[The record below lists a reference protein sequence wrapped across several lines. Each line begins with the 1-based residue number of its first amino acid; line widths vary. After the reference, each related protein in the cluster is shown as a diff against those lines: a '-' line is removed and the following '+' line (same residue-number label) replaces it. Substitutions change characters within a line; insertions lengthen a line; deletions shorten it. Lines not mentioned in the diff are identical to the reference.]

1 MSGPG
6 QGSWAAP
13 GLSHCSTC
21 SGEPDLGFLIDI
33 LPVGLRWE
41 LLPVFA
47 VKDTPHVVLFSVVG
61 GLGGASKTDSA
72 PKSLGVPGPFYL
84 LRVHTEHFSHLW
96 NHYQF
101 CVPQLGVPQG
111 SLNLCLSLSR
121 DLKPSVLFQ
130 ELDKDKKRAQL
141 LLQYIPHVIPH
152 KNVSGMGVEDGG
164 WKSAAWV
171 AWGGRDTCLEH
182 FVTWSFF

>member
-1 MSGPG
+1 MARGRDPG
-6 QGSWAAP
+6 QLQACPTAPHALGSLVWDSLLTFCLWDR
-13 GLSHCSTC
+13 GGNCCLC
-21 SGEPDLGFLIDI
+21 LQ
-33 LPVGLRWE
+33 LR
-41 LLPVFA
+41 
-47 VKDTPHVVLFSVVG
+47 TPRVVLFSVVG

-84 LRVHTEHFSHLW
+84 LSVHTEHFSHLW

-101 CVPQLGVPQG
+101 CVPHLGVPQG

-164 WKSAAWV
+164 WESVAWV